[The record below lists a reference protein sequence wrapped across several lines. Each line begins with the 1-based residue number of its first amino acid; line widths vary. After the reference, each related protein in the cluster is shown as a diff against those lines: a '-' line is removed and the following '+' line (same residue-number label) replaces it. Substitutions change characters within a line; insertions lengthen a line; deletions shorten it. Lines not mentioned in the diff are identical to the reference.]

1 MLKNS
6 KIRTILFAAVNA
18 AALSAC
24 GGGGGASNL
33 PSTDLIDNA
42 VTVRGVQ
49 DQIRNLPSAEELTVH
64 DKAAVEK
71 ALAAYAN
78 LSNSNKSLVAKTE
91 VDKLNTL
98 LNQYNSNT
106 ELAKGISAQI
116 ATLPSEIAKNDE
128 TALTAARKNYN
139 NLTDAQKTWLSE
151 ASLKALAAA
160 ETKADTNKQLAD
172 KLKTNIAALP
182 SEISKED
189 AAKVTAARKQ
199 FTDLTDAQET
209 WVEKGSVAA
218 LEKAESMITSNMAKA
233 EQLAEKIAA
242 LPENGLDIDTDDE
255 IAAFTA
261 TKKAFDDL
269 SDSEETWV
277 AQTAVDKLN
286 TISAKAV
293 IDAADTS
300 LAKINEP
307 APLPSAFLTLAVN
320 GQAQQ
325 FNPHMQLRQNDSLL
339 SNQPRLIRELAVNQF
354 PSKQNGIGLNAIG
367 VYDFKNPG
375 NPPGKIERI
384 SKISANAIQT
394 NGSGKPVDVSADVV
408 HKQNT
413 DKEYLASKWS
423 SIYAIRTDTGV
434 TIILR
439 DPAEMGWNYQTF
451 AYYNDIEN
459 NITHAYQSVG
469 TETAASAMPTSG
481 TATYKGATAGHYVS
495 GSSARQL
502 TADVNAVV
510 DFSKKLVRFATH
522 NTQLHSA
529 ANGIRVTPDKADD
542 LNMTGNGSW
551 KSGNQFIGTV
561 KASNGMSGDLNGK
574 FYGANA
580 AEIGGTYGLKN
591 AANTE
596 QLIGGYGAKRQ

>member
-116 ATLPSEIAKNDE
+116 A
-128 TALTAARKNYN
+128 
-139 NLTDAQKTWLSE
+139 
-151 ASLKALAAA
+151 
-160 ETKADTNKQLAD
+160 
-172 KLKTNIAALP
+172 
-182 SEISKED
+182 
-189 AAKVTAARKQ
+189 
-199 FTDLTDAQET
+199 
-209 WVEKGSVAA
+209 
-218 LEKAESMITSNMAKA
+218 
-233 EQLAEKIAA
+233 A

-269 SDSEETWV
+269 SDSEKTWV

-320 GQAQQ
+320 DQAQQ
-325 FNPHMQLRQNDSLL
+325 FNPHMQLRQNGSLL
-339 SNQPRLIRELAVNQF
+339 SNQPRLIRELAVDRATSEQDA
-354 PSKQNGIGLNAIG
+354 IGLNAIG
-367 VYDFKNPG
+367 VYDLKNPG
-375 NPPGKIERI
+375 NATGKIERI

-394 NGSGKPVDVSADVV
+394 NGSGQPVDVSADVL

-451 AYYNDIEN
+451 AYYNDIKN